1 MSRIIIYTNF
11 KMNGH
16 NLVRFQNS
24 LKNSFGMLRYII
36 FMRWI
41 VFLDFSENNGKSG
54 KDYISQVG
62 INFTCRVNC
71 PILPHFYR
79 ILGKM
84 QKAGTK
90 IEYNKLGCIPLTGW
104 ILRFYPVFSELTKE
118 TENRGED
125 WLWKA
130 RMYPTCGINCQI
142 LFYLSLINEKNGK
155 LGSRFD
161 MAKLETR
168 SKDSIWELRVL

>member
-16 NLVRFQNS
+16 NLACFHNS
-24 LKNSFGMLRYII
+24 LKNSFGTLRY
-36 FMRWI
+36 
-41 VFLDFSENNGKSG
+41 GKSG

-62 INFTCRVNC
+62 ISFTCRVNC
-71 PILPHFYR
+71 PILPHFHR
-79 ILGKM
+79 ILGKL

-90 IEYNKLGCIPLTGW
+90 IEYNKLGFIPLTGW
-104 ILRFYPVFSELTKE
+104 ILRFYPVFSELTQE

-130 RMYPTCGINCQI
+130 RIYPTCGINCQI
-142 LFYLSLINEKNGK
+142 LFYLSLKNEKNGK
-155 LGSRFD
+155 LG
-161 MAKLETR
+161 
-168 SKDSIWELRVL
+168 

>member
-1 MSRIIIYTNF
+1 MSRVIIYSNF

-16 NLVRFQNS
+16 NFARFQNS
-24 LKNSFGMLRYII
+24 LKNSLSMLGYIL

-41 VFLDFSENNGKSG
+41 VFLEFSENNGKSITNH
-54 KDYISQVG
+54 KDYKSQVG
-62 INFTCRVNC
+62 ICFTCRMNC

-84 QKAGTK
+84 QKTGTN
-90 IEYNKLGCIPLTGW
+90 IEYDKLGCIPLTGW
-104 ILRFYPVFSELTKE
+104 ILRFCPVFPELTHQ
-118 TENRGED
+118 TEIGVN

-142 LFYLSLINEKNGK
+142 LPYLSLINEKIGK
-155 LGSRFD
+155 L
-161 MAKLETR
+161 
-168 SKDSIWELRVL
+168 V